1 MMKMCSMNWLK
12 VLPMIDKMFILN
24 DTAKN
29 DPAVQIALAN
39 YIKQLNQEEQRRQA
53 IRAGI
58 VTSQPTQVWNIS
70 DRD

>member
-1 MMKMCSMNWLK
+1 
-12 VLPMIDKMFILN
+12 MIDKMFILN

>member
-1 MMKMCSMNWLK
+1 MICLK
-12 VLPMIDKMFILN
+12 VLPMIDQMFILN

-39 YIKQLNQEEQRRQA
+39 YIKQLNQEEQQRQA

-58 VTSQPTQVWNIS
+58 VTFIPMQTINIS